1 MKQLVIMPGGFH
13 PFHAGHLALYQSA
26 KQAFPDADVKV
37 AASNDTSARPFPF
50 ALKEKLAQLAGVPP
64 GNFYQVK
71 SPFGAEE
78 ITSKYNPETTQLI
91 FVRSEKNSRTGTNPE
106 GPLPA
111 EPDPKTG
118 KLPLVT
124 RGKRKGLPVSD
135 RLQYYQ
141 PDQPMAP
148 MSQHAYLAYFDTV
161 EFGPGMRSAT
171 EIRSAWPTL
180 NEKRK
185 TALVMSLYPKT
196 QSNPKLAATVVK
208 MLDTA
213 MGTEGVTEA
222 KKELPQWKKDWY
234 AKQKPNSWP
243 KHPQP
248 YHNPKWID
256 ELSPEERKK
265 LANQEVDEASDQD
278 AVDALIKKHGWSMGR
293 TAYGDLAFTWQGSK
307 YVFYG
312 ERMRITL
319 PDDRSISVVWGQK
332 PDWQGRGTNELSFA
346 QAVQKKLL
354 TFDLPIWQALDRGQL
369 TDSQAIQKFKAE
381 NERQAREAIA
391 QGVNEASN
399 QTNDSELNAIKTYAK
414 RHYPNLAA
422 DPESAFDKWVQRSL
436 MHSNVDDHEMDQKI
450 RRMAAEIAGLKTK
463 IQSLKQQANDTADY
477 LDESR

>member
-1 MKQLVIMPGGFH
+1 M
-13 PFHAGHLALYQSA
+13 
-26 KQAFPDADVKV
+26 
-37 AASNDTSARPFPF
+37 T
-50 ALKEKLAQLAGVPP
+50 
-64 GNFYQVK
+64 
-71 SPFGAEE
+71 
-78 ITSKYNPETTQLI
+78 
-91 FVRSEKNSRTGTNPE
+91 
-106 GPLPA
+106 
-111 EPDPKTG
+111 
-118 KLPLVT
+118 
-124 RGKRKGLPVSD
+124 
-135 RLQYYQ
+135 
-141 PDQPMAP
+141 
-148 MSQHAYLAYFDTV
+148 
-161 EFGPGMRSAT
+161 SAT
-171 EIRSAWPTL
+171 EIRTAWPTL

-196 QSNPKLAATVVK
+196 QTNPKLAANVVK

-213 MGTEGVTEA
+213 MGTEGVAEA

-265 LANQEVDEASDQD
+265 LANQEVDEASDQA

-293 TAYGDLAFTWQGSK
+293 TVNGDLAFTWQGSK

-391 QGVNEASN
+391 QGVNEASD
-399 QTNDSELNAIKTYAK
+399 QTNDSDLNAIKNYA
-414 RHYPNLAA
+414 RSHYPNLAA

-436 MHSNVDDHEMDQKI
+436 MHSNVDDHEMAQKI
-450 RRMAAEIAGLKTK
+450 QRMAAEIASLKTK
-463 IQSLKQQANDTADY
+463 IQSLKQQANDY